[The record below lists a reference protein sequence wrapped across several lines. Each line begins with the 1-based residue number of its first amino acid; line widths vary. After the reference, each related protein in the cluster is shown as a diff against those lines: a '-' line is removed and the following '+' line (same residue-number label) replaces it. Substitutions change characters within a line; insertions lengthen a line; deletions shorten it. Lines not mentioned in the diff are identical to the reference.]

1 MEDEK
6 FDRWR
11 FGEFGRIEGFGGI
24 VEAEAVLAA
33 GAVDVS
39 RRMSRAAVCKGRVER
54 FIEMAESERLTIADT
69 IMTSR
74 MCS

>member
-33 GAVDVS
+33 GAVD
-39 RRMSRAAVCKGRVER
+39 
-54 FIEMAESERLTIADT
+54 F
-69 IMTSR
+69 
-74 MCS
+74 